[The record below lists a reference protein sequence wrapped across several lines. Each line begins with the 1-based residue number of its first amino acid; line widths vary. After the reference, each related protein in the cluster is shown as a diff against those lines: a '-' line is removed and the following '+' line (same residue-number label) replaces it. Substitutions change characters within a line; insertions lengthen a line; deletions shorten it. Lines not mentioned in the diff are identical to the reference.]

1 MSVHP
6 RTPAAPTIR
15 EAHLSWFQRT
25 SAVLPDCPALRA
37 LVLALAL
44 GASAQ
49 AAWAGPIPFPKQPV
63 QMTAREQALSAFL
76 QDFFGSL
83 DIPVVVSPKLNG
95 VVSGN
100 FAGDPTEVFRK
111 LSRAY
116 GVVSHYDGTVLHI
129 YPAGEVTTRTLPLQP
144 EVSRGVVNTALG
156 LRLTDAQNTIRRTA
170 DGSLLLVG
178 TPRFVDQIEDLSRAK
193 ANHQATR
200 PAEIGVKVFPLRYA
214 WAQDVTVGFGGRM
227 VTVPGVATTLRAMMA
242 SSGRSELQTNS
253 GVQSL
258 PPTVPGMRGALATP
272 QQGPALRSGNTLGA
286 PNANAQ
292 LDSAGAVATAWGGA
306 GAQPQPAYAPQAQF
320 VPSQTSVAEGGLAR
334 IEADT
339 HLNAVIV
346 RDAPVRMEQYKALIE
361 ALDVEPVTLEIEAT
375 IIDLN
380 TDKLRRMGINWRETH
395 GRGSLL
401 FGEGSDLDAAAQIRD
416 SRLNGAVS
424 PINITPFG
432 QGGYLSAVLGNANQ
446 FVARISALQQQGA
459 AKIVSSPQ
467 IVTLSNVEAVFDNSK
482 TFYVRV
488 AGRDQVDLFNVSAGT
503 TLRVTPH
510 VFRDQNRQRI
520 KILVGI
526 DDGTITQQQV
536 DAIPIV
542 ERSSI
547 QTQALIYEGESLL
560 LGGLAREQTSE
571 GVTKVPFLGDI
582 PLLGNLFKYNN
593 DSSGRTERM
602 FLISPRLAVA
612 RTGLP
617 AVATSLD
624 AYAPPAGAVSYAPR
638 SLPVLPAA
646 SAPAPVARPASAAE

>member
-1 MSVHP
+1 MWP
-6 RTPAAPTIR
+6 RRFPASLTHEALLNRFERLSAAPR
-15 EAHLSWFQRT
+15 G
-25 SAVLPDCPALRA
+25 RA
-37 LVLALAL
+37 SVRALAL
-44 GASAQ
+44 SLTLAAGTQ
-49 AAWAGPIPFPKQPV
+49 AAWAGPIPFPKKPV
-63 QMTAREQALSAFL
+63 QLTAREQALSAFL

-100 FAGDPTEVFRK
+100 FTGEPAEVFRK

-116 GVVSHYDGTVLHI
+116 GVVSHFDGTVLHV

-193 ANHQATR
+193 ASHQAAK
-200 PAEIGVKVFPLRYA
+200 PAETGVKVYPLRYA

-258 PPTVPGMRGALATP
+258 PPTVPGMRGMLPTP
-272 QQGPALRSGNTLGA
+272 QGGPAIRSGNTLGA

-292 LDSAGAVATAWGGA
+292 LDSAGAVATAWGGVNGAAPVQPA
-306 GAQPQPAYAPQAQF
+306 GAAP
-320 VPSQTSVAEGGLAR
+320 VPYLSTSSSVAEGGLAR

-346 RDAPVRMEQYKALIE
+346 RDAPARMEQYKALID

-401 FGEGSDLDAAAQIRD
+401 FGEGSSNDTL
-416 SRLNGAVS
+416 LNGAVS
-424 PINITPFG
+424 PINITPLG

-510 VFRDQNRQRI
+510 VFRDHDRQRI
-520 KILVGI
+520 KILVSI

-542 ERSSI
+542 ERSSL

-582 PLLGNLFKYNN
+582 PLLGHLFKYNN

-602 FLISPRLAVA
+602 FLIRPRLAVA

-617 AVATSLD
+617 AAVSSSLD
-624 AYAPPAGAVSYAPR
+624 DASNRTGALSYTPR
-638 SLPVLPAA
+638 PLPVLPAA
-646 SAPAPVARPASAAE
+646 AEAASAPVVGARPGGEGN